1 MVRATRD
8 GEPGRPSDGEPR
20 GTGAAHPQNDADA
33 KGHVPMLIGLILVSV
48 ILAATAQLTLKY
60 GMNHVRQETGV
71 LQFSGESL
79 RSVVTTP
86 AIWGGLA
93 LFGIS
98 AAVWLAVLS
107 RASLSFAYPFVSLT
121 YVLIL
126 LFDMFILHEDVS
138 VVRWAGVAL
147 IAGGIALVA
156 QTPHT

>member
-1 MVRATRD
+1 MARATRD
-8 GEPGRPSDGEPR
+8 GESERPSDGTPR

-86 AIWGGLA
+86 AIW
-93 LFGIS
+93 
-98 AAVWLAVLS
+98 
-107 RASLSFAYPFVSLT
+107 ASLSFAYPFVSLT